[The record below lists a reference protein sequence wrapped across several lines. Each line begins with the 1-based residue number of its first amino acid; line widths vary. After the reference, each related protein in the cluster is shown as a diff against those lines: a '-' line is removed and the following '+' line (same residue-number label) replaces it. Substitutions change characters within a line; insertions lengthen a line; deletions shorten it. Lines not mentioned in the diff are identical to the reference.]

1 MANIFIYFV
10 ILVVVNSTPIQA
22 YFLNDDLETN
32 LPDRFGDPIDENW
45 QDKRSVANHFSSF
58 SKKHDDFAVNR
69 ESTDFDYRNGNAEVD
84 DEIEKTE
91 KLQKRESELDG
102 NIDEVQTIPIK
113 NPGLELHSTT
123 CFSH

>member
-10 ILVVVNSTPIQA
+10 ILVVVHSTPIQA

-45 QDKRSVANHFSSF
+45 QDKRSVANHFPSF
-58 SKKHDDFAVNR
+58 YKKNDNFAVNH

-84 DEIEKTE
+84 ETE
-91 KLQKRESELDG
+91 KFQKRESELDR
-102 NIDEVQTIPIK
+102 NVDEVRTIPIK
-113 NPGLELHSTT
+113 NPGLELHSTF